1 VQNAKC
7 KVQSRRKRRRG
18 YVCLAVFAAVCIIT
32 SFVRAT
38 SVEYTTMEVV
48 VQEGDCLWSIWEDV
62 GYGRA
67 DKWIAEVKKMNEQD
81 LSVLRPYSRIAVP
94 VIK

>member
-1 VQNAKC
+1 MNKQD
-7 KVQSRRKRRRG
+7 KRIIC
-18 YVCLAVFAAVCIIT
+18 VAVVILAITMIT
-32 SFVRAT
+32 SFVRASCT
-38 SVEYTTMEVV
+38 EYTTMEVV
-48 VQEGDCLWSIWEDV
+48 VQEGDCLWSIWEEV